1 LSNPLTISVIL
12 PTKNRYH
19 ILPLALKSILQQID
33 HIDELIIVD
42 QSDKPSISHTDP
54 LFHTLES
61 STSFRFHYDPSV
73 NGLVAAKHR
82 GVQLA
87 TSELIAFLEDD
98 IELLPNYFTEIKAN
112 LNLYPHIV
120 GLSGVVANPPY
131 NRLYAALHTLT
142 HRGPFRDPRPLIFT
156 TKTSINT
163 SQVYSSPCLSGGIFC
178 WRKEVFTNVEFDLL
192 NHFHYLEDV
201 EYSSRVADYYG
212 DALLICTSIRLYHYP
227 TAPNREHVK
236 TRYFNVV
243 REYALF
249 FLKRQK
255 TPYAKV
261 SFAILILSLFLS
273 ALTTSFTTRSALA
286 LSGFFTALMTSFSV
300 KSSISMLDR

>member
-1 LSNPLTISVIL
+1 MSKPPTISVIL
-12 PTKNRYH
+12 PTKNRFH

-33 HIDELIIVD
+33 HIDELIIID
-42 QSDKPSISHTDP
+42 QSDKPSISNTDP
-54 LFHTLES
+54 LFQTLES

-73 NGLVAAKHR
+73 DGLVAAKHR

-112 LNLYPHIV
+112 FNLYPHVV

-131 NRLYAALHTLT
+131 NRFYAALHTLT

-156 TKTSINT
+156 TLPSVTT
-163 SQVYSSPCLSGGIFC
+163 PQTYSSPCLSGGISC
-178 WRKEVFTNVEFDLL
+178 WRKYVFTNVQFDLL
-192 NHFHYLEDV
+192 NRFHYLEDI
-201 EYSSRVADYYG
+201 EYSSRVVDFYG
-212 DALLICTSIRLYHYP
+212 DALLICSSVRLYHYP
-227 TAPNREHVK
+227 NSLNREHVK

-243 REYALF
+243 REYVLF
-249 FLKRQK
+249 FLKRPK
-255 TPYAKV
+255 TPYSKV
-261 SFAILILSLFLS
+261 SLAILTLSLFLS
-273 ALTTSFTTRSALA
+273 ALTTSFTTRSGSA

-300 KSSISMLDR
+300 KSSISTLD

>member
-1 LSNPLTISVIL
+1 MSNPLTISVVL
-12 PTKNRYH
+12 PTKNRYQ

-33 HIDELIIVD
+33 HIDELIIID
-42 QSDKPSISHTDP
+42 QSDKPSISQVDP
-54 LFHTLES
+54 LFQALES
-61 STSFRFHYDPSV
+61 STSFRLHYDPSV
-73 NGLVAAKHR
+73 DGLVAAKHR

-112 LNLYPHIV
+112 FNLYPHVV

-131 NRLYAALHTLT
+131 NRLHASLHTLT

-156 TKTSINT
+156 TEPSIQT
-163 SQVYSSPCLSGGIFC
+163 SQTYPSPCLSGGISC
-178 WRKEVFTNVEFDLL
+178 WRKHVFTNVGFDLL
-192 NHFHYLEDV
+192 NRFHYLEDV
-201 EYSSRVADYYG
+201 EFSSRVIDYYG
-212 DALLICTSIRLYHYP
+212 DALLICSSIRLYHYP
-227 TAPNREHVK
+227 NAPNRENVK
-236 TRYFNVV
+236 SRYFNVV
-243 REYALF
+243 REYSLF
-249 FLKRQK
+249 FLKRPK

-273 ALTTSFTTRSALA
+273 ALTTSLTTRSALA

-300 KSSISMLDR
+300 KSSNSSLDR

>member
-1 LSNPLTISVIL
+1 MSNPLTISVIL

-19 ILPLALKSILQQID
+19 ILPLALKSILLQINQ
-33 HIDELIIVD
+33 IDELIIID
-42 QSDKPSISHTDP
+42 QSDKPSLSHADP
-54 LFHTLES
+54 LFQVLES

-73 NGLVAAKHR
+73 DGLVAAKHR

-112 LNLYPHIV
+112 FNLYPHVV

-131 NRLYAALHTLT
+131 NRFYAALHTLT

-156 TKTSINT
+156 TVPSIKTSKT
-163 SQVYSSPCLSGGIFC
+163 YSSPCLSGGISC
-178 WRKEVFTNVEFDLL
+178 WRKRVFANVEFDLL
-192 NHFHYLEDV
+192 NRFHYLEDV
-201 EYSSRVADYYG
+201 EYSSRVIDYYG
-212 DALLICTSIRLYHYP
+212 DALLICSSIRLYHYP
-227 TAPNREHVK
+227 NAPNREHVK

-243 REYALF
+243 REYTLF
-249 FLKRQK
+249 FLKRPK
-255 TPYAKV
+255 NLYSKV

-273 ALTTSFTTRSALA
+273 ALMTSFTTRSSSA
-286 LSGFFTALMTSFSV
+286 LSGFFTALTTSFSV
-300 KSSISMLDR
+300 KSSLSTLDR